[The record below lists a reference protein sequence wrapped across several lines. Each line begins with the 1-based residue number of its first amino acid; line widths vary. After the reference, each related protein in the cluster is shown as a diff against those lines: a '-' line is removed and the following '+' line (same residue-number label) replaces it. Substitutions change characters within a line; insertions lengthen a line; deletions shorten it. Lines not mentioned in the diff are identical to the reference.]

1 MLAVLLAFLPAHH
14 LCLMCCFL
22 HTQASAIGA
31 TAAVPLNVQLD
42 ELSLLGEL
50 ASGAE
55 ATVLYGSFDG
65 QDVAVKRFKISQ
77 SDDLKRFRRELS
89 ILASLEGHPNIVP
102 VVAARALPPDYL
114 LVMPLA
120 ATTVHAKLYQMG
132 WRPSQV
138 ELLQLALQA
147 AEGLA
152 AVHAAGLVH
161 RDIKPS
167 NMLLTDEGQL
177 WVSDF
182 GLAASAEEV
191 VQEST
196 LSVGMVRSRGKP
208 TGGCLLAVM
217 TPPACFTAQGC
228 CVRWAVIQLPSS
240 ARGFAVH
247 FYVSCLYAG
256 VVERN
261 THYPTHWQ

>member
-1 MLAVLLAFLPAHH
+1 MH
-14 LCLMCCFL
+14 
-22 HTQASAIGA
+22 
-31 TAAVPLNVQLD
+31 LD

-55 ATVLYGSFDG
+55 ATVLYGSFGG

-89 ILASLEGHPNIVP
+89 ILASLAGHPNIVP

-120 ATTVHAKLYQMG
+120 ATTLHHKLYQMG
-132 WRPSQV
+132 WRPSTV

-147 AEGLA
+147 SEGLA

-161 RDIKPS
+161 RDLKPS
-167 NMLLTDEGQL
+167 NMLLTDEGRVWL
-177 WVSDF
+177 SDF
-182 GLAASAEEV
+182 GLASTAADV

-208 TGGCLLAVM
+208 TGEG
-217 TPPACFTAQGC
+217 
-228 CVRWAVIQLPSS
+228 I
-240 ARGFAVH
+240 
-247 FYVSCLYAG
+247 
-256 VVERN
+256 
-261 THYPTHWQ
+261 

>member
-1 MLAVLLAFLPAHH
+1 M
-14 LCLMCCFL
+14 
-22 HTQASAIGA
+22 
-31 TAAVPLNVQLD
+31 QLD

-55 ATVLYGSFDG
+55 ATVLYGSLNG
-65 QDVAVKRFKISQ
+65 ADVAVKRFKIHQ

-89 ILASLEGHPNIVP
+89 ILASLSGHPNIVP

-120 ATTVHAKLYQMG
+120 ATTLHAKLYQMG
-132 WRPSQV
+132 WRPSTG

-147 AEGLA
+147 AEGLS

-161 RDIKPS
+161 RDLKPS

-177 WVSDF
+177 WLADF
-182 GLAASAEEV
+182 GLAATAEEV

-208 TGGCLLAVM
+208 TGE
-217 TPPACFTAQGC
+217 
-228 CVRWAVIQLPSS
+228 S
-240 ARGFAVH
+240 
-247 FYVSCLYAG
+247 YAAL
-256 VVERN
+256 
-261 THYPTHWQ
+261 

>member
-1 MLAVLLAFLPAHH
+1 MLLLLPLL
-14 LCLMCCFL
+14 LCSSSFY
-22 HTQASAIGA
+22 TQASAIGA
-31 TAAVPLNVQLD
+31 TATIPLNVQLD

-55 ATVLYGSFDG
+55 ATVLYGSFGG

-89 ILASLEGHPNIVP
+89 ILASLAGHPNIVP

-114 LVMPLA
+114 SVMPLA
-120 ATTVHAKLYQMG
+120 ATTLHAKLYQIG
-132 WRPSQV
+132 WRPSTV

-147 AEGLA
+147 AEGLT

-161 RDIKPS
+161 RDLKPS
-167 NMLLTDEGQL
+167 NMLLTDEGNMWL
-177 WVSDF
+177 SDF
-182 GLAASAEEV
+182 GLSATAEEV

-208 TGGCLLAVM
+208 TGEEGLA
-217 TPPACFTAQGC
+217 C
-228 CVRWAVIQLPSS
+228 CADDMSAVCEPIS
-240 ARGFAVH
+240 V
-247 FYVSCLYAG
+247 
-256 VVERN
+256 
-261 THYPTHWQ
+261 